1 MTFKAWVKHG
11 NWYLVEADKHLVGE
25 SRKEGL
31 FLVVWENEQFFFF
44 FNFYLAVPR
53 PTLDDSQGDSI
64 TNLMLIAVFL
74 HVRPECHREPRN
86 EVGSLSP
93 VELPAGFELGTFQFW
108 FQRLNPLGHFPLK
121 YLARAGLL
129 LIPCPSR
136 ESTAIWSQFGLKLQ
150 NLTSHDSL

>member
-1 MTFKAWVKHG
+1 MEIGIQWRRINIWWG
-11 NWYLVEADKHLVGE
+11 SLQRRDYSWQYERMSIL
-25 SRKEGL
+25 
-31 FLVVWENEQFFFF
+31 FFFIC
-44 FNFYLAVPR
+44 YLAVPR
-53 PTLDDSQGDSI
+53 PTLDDFQGDSI
-64 TNLMLIAVFL
+64 TNLMLITVLL

-93 VELPAGFELGTFQFW
+93 VKLLAGFELGTFRFSL
-108 FQRLNPLGHFPLK
+108 QRLNPLGHSPLK

-150 NLTSHDSL
+150 NLISHDCL